1 MRKKGLLNGMK
12 VVMVALLLVFAVGIG
27 SAQAATQGDVALNLA
42 NLLGLSFSPATQEAA
57 ISALNALGIS
67 PAGGWNAGAA
77 ADSGFISSLYTSVNA
92 AYASGK
98 VASSAGL
105 GSASASLAA
114 ACTMSGISGNT
125 AVGAITGAGG
135 NAGQANQ
142 GASYGSSYAGGTG
155 GAGGGGGAGGA
166 GFGPGGPGGA
176 GGSGGGGGG
185 GGGTVSPSR

>member
-12 VVMVALLLVFAVGIG
+12 VVMVTLLLVFAIGIG

-57 ISALNALGIS
+57 INALNALGMS

-98 VASSAGL
+98 LGSSAGL

-114 ACTMSGISGNT
+114 ACTMSGIPGTT

-155 GAGGGGGAGGA
+155 GGGGAGGAGGGA

-185 GGGTVSPSR
+185 GTISPSR

>member
-12 VVMVALLLVFAVGIG
+12 AVMVTLLLVFAIGIG

-57 ISALNALGIS
+57 IGALNALGIS
-67 PAGGWNAGAA
+67 PPGGWNAGGA
-77 ADSGFISSLYTSVNA
+77 ADGGFISSLYTSVNA

-98 VASSAGL
+98 LGSSAGL
-105 GSASASLAA
+105 GSASASVAA
-114 ACTMSGISGNT
+114 ACTMSGISSNT

-135 NAGQANQ
+135 NGGQANQ
-142 GASYGSSYAGGTG
+142 GASYGSSYAGGGTGGGGTGGSG
-155 GAGGGGGAGGA
+155 GAGGT
-166 GFGPGGPGGA
+166 GGA

-185 GGGTVSPSR
+185 GGTVSPSR

>member
-12 VVMVALLLVFAVGIG
+12 VVMVTLLLVFATGIG

-57 ISALNALGIS
+57 IGALNALGIS
-67 PAGGWNAGAA
+67 PPGGWNAGSAA
-77 ADSGFISSLYTSVNA
+77 NSGFISSLYTSVNA

-98 VASSAGL
+98 LGSSAGL
-105 GSASASLAA
+105 GSASASVAA
-114 ACTMSGISGNT
+114 ACTMSGIAGNT

-135 NAGQANQ
+135 NAVQANQ
-142 GASYGSSYAGGTG
+142 GASYGSSYAGGPG
-155 GAGGGGGAGGA
+155 S
-166 GFGPGGPGGA
+166 GPGGGPAFGTGGPSGA
-176 GGSGGGGGG
+176 GGSGGG